1 MRKVAPVFAKRLK
14 RLVDHPLGGEA
25 RSSGLMGA
33 IEMVADKKT
42 RQPFDA
48 KKMVGA
54 TCVMFLEGLG
64 VISRAMGDSLSFCPP
79 LIISEDEINEMFDI
93 VEQAL
98 DLTEAW
104 VRKENLRAA

>member
-1 MRKVAPVFAKRLK
+1 
-14 RLVDHPLGGEA
+14 
-25 RSSGLMGA
+25 MGA

-42 RQPFDA
+42 KAPFEV

-54 TCVMFLEGLG
+54 TCVQFLEGLG

-79 LIISEDEINEMFDI
+79 LIISEDEINEMFNL
-93 VEQAL
+93 VEKAL
-98 DLTEAW
+98 DMTEAW